1 MGMDYLLSL
10 CKPSIIDEYKNQD
23 DFYNYFQ
30 DKNWFG
36 PKIAP
41 VKGAEYDF
49 VEHHVPVLLLKPL
62 IEWGFPSLLYGGA
75 QCRAIMKKLMV

>member
-10 CKPSIIDEYKNQD
+10 CRPSIIDEYKNQND
-23 DFYNYFQ
+23 LYNYFQ

-49 VEHHVPVLLLKPL
+49 AEHPCASIVVEAF
-62 IEWGFPSLLYGGA
+62 IERGFPSLLYGGA